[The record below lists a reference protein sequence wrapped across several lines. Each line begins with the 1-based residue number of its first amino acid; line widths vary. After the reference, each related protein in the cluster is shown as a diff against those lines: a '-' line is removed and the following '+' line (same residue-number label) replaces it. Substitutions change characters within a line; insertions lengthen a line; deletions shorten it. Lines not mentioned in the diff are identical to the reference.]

1 MPEDFA
7 ALKRRMEARGVK
19 VTNTTP
25 KDSQEK
31 RYATHEEFEAAWRR
45 LGIPV
50 KNVTP
55 PPAERKQEVTPLGAE
70 LLERGTREGKRSSEM
85 MSGATSTPTVLRKM
99 VREEDR

>member
-1 MPEDFA
+1 MRPEDFA

-55 PPAERKQEVTPLGAE
+55 PPEARKHEVIPFGSERY
-70 LLERGTREGKRSSEM
+70 REWLAR
-85 MSGATSTPTVLRKM
+85 R
-99 VREEDR
+99 REEEEEGDDNE